1 MTAGSEV
8 RDEHERPVE
17 IKAGRQE
24 VRAASRASAA
34 LRALGRASAT
44 PLVFAGILVIW
55 KIYVEA
61 FEVSAFVLPPPE
73 RIGTAIVEMVQEP
86 RTWYHAWITLQE
98 TLAGFGFALFF
109 GVLVGAALGRIA
121 WLERILKPIIIALQV
136 IPKIALVPLF
146 VMWFGFGM
154 TSKIVIAAVLAFF
167 PVMTNTLLGVKSVPE
182 GYLDLLRSLNA
193 SRLQT
198 FMRVEFPS
206 ALPFV
211 LAGME
216 MGIVFAIIG
225 AVVGEFLGGS
235 SGLGYL
241 AVATLNS
248 FQVERLF
255 ATIFILTAI
264 GLSLYLIVVVL
275 RRVLIPWHESVRSPS
290 GV

>member
-1 MTAGSEV
+1 MGL
-8 RDEHERPVE
+8 
-17 IKAGRQE
+17 
-24 VRAASRASAA
+24 
-34 LRALGRASAT
+34 LRMLGNKLAT
-44 PLVFAGILVIW
+44 PLVFGVILVVW
-55 KIYVEA
+55 KVYVEM
-61 FEVSAFVLPPPE
+61 FDVSAFVLPPPE
-73 RIGTAIVEMVQEP
+73 RIGVAILTMVQQP
-86 RTWYHAWITLQE
+86 RTWYHTWVTLQE
-98 TLAGFGFALFF
+98 TLAGFGFALVF
-109 GVLVGAALGRIA
+109 GVIIGAALGRIA
-121 WLERILKPIIIALQV
+121 WLERVLKPVIIALQV

-167 PVMTNTLLGVKSVPE
+167 PIMTNTLLGVKSVPE
-182 GYLDLLRSLNA
+182 GHLDLLRSLNA
-193 SRLQT
+193 SRFQT
-198 FMRVEFPS
+198 FLRVEFPS
-206 ALPFV
+206 ALPYV

-248 FQVERLF
+248 FQVEQLF

-264 GLSLYLIVVVL
+264 GLALYLVVVGL
-275 RRVLIPWHESVRSPS
+275 RRLLIPWHESVRSPS